1 MRRQGPVEDYYIP
14 EPNSG
19 CWLWTEGLGK
29 DGYGMAWD
37 AAKKKTLGA
46 HRWVYML
53 LVGPIPEGQKVLHRC
68 DNPCCVNPDHL
79 FLGTTADN
87 NADMRAKKRHGY
99 GVRHGMNKITADE
112 ALAIRDAATY
122 SGKSQR
128 SIARTFGVSRSLV
141 THIKTGRLW
150 KHLESKQ

>member
-1 MRRQGPVEDYYIP
+1 MSPRPQGPVEDYFIP

-19 CWLWTEGLGK
+19 CWIWLGGLGK

-37 AAKKKTLGA
+37 VNEKKTLGA

-68 DNPCCVNPDHL
+68 DNPCCVNPEHL

-87 NADMRAKKRHGY
+87 NADMRAKNRHGH
-99 GVRHGMNKITADE
+99 GTTHGMNRIPDSDV
-112 ALAIRDAATY
+112 LAIRESKGRHQDIGA
-122 SGKSQR
+122 K
-128 SIARTFGVSRSLV
+128 FGVSKSLV
-141 THIKTGRLW
+141 TKIKARDLW
-150 KHLESKQ
+150 KHL